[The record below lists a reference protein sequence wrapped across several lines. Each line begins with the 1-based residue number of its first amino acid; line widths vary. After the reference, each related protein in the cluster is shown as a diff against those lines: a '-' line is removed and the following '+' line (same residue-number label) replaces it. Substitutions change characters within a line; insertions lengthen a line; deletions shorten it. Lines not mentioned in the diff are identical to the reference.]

1 MIGTA
6 KVGDR
11 SAQAAQE
18 QEPWK
23 RGSAVYPRQ
32 EQQPCAKKIKKAL
45 RKEVLTGQ
53 GRCVIIAMIK
63 SIRILLFCSVAAA
76 LKGQGKLI
84 KRRRRQAE

>member
-18 QEPWK
+18 QQPWK

-32 EQQPCAKKIKKAL
+32 EQQPCAKKIKKSDVTET
-45 RKEVLTGQ
+45 EVLTGQ

-76 LKGQGKLI
+76 LKGQG
-84 KRRRRQAE
+84 